1 MSGLAKHFGWKC
13 AAAAVLLGL
22 VSGPALAQEYEVRM
36 PVEKTARIA
45 PLGEA
50 TAEPGKAAQPEKP
63 AKPAKQAKP
72 DTKSDA
78 KPDAKPEAKPAAKP
92 EKPADKADAPVKVKR
107 LDPEAAKPVA
117 KPAAKPAVKPAAK
130 AAAKPEVTT
139 EAAQDAKP
147 AAAAEAPAPAP
158 KPAPRPKPAPPAP
171 RLDPKAQEWPAGPIT
186 QEPRAAALPPAESGG
201 QWAGDVSLEFHEDA
215 VVLHVATNALAERV
229 TWFNLAGPAEPRK
242 LALDLRGA
250 WRKKGAA
257 VLRSDSGPV
266 KAVVA
271 GEHPDRLRLSIE
283 FRDGAVAPEVEPK
296 IESDPRGLSVTIPL
310 AVRLKR

>member
-22 VSGPALAQEYEVRM
+22 FSGAALAQEYEVRM

-50 TAEPGKAAQPEKP
+50 TSEPDKAVQPAKP
-63 AKPAKQAKP
+63 AKPAQPAKP
-72 DTKSDA
+72 A
-78 KPDAKPEAKPAAKP
+78 KTEAKPEAKPEAKA
-92 EKPADKADAPVKVKR
+92 EAKSDATPAKADAPVKVKR
-107 LDPEAAKPVA
+107 LDPEAGKAVA
-117 KPAAKPAVKPAAK
+117 KPASKPAAK
-130 AAAKPEVTT
+130 T
-139 EAAQDAKP
+139 EAAQDARP
-147 AAAAEAPAPAP
+147 AAAAEAPAPR
-158 KPAPRPKPAPPAP
+158 PAPRPKPAPPAP
-171 RLDPKAQEWPAGPIT
+171 KLDPKAQEWPAGPIT

-201 QWAGDVSLEFHEDA
+201 QWAGDLALEFHEDA
-215 VVLHVATNALAERV
+215 VVLHVAANAQAERV

-242 LALDLRGA
+242 LAIDLRGT
-250 WRKKGAA
+250 WRKKGGA
-257 VLRSDSGPV
+257 VLRCDSGPV

-283 FRDGAVAPEVEPK
+283 FREGAVAPAVEPK
-296 IESDPRGLSVTIPL
+296 VESDPRGLSISIPL